1 MKVAVINYESTWREG
16 LFEALIDWKPDLVIA
31 DESQRIKTHDAE
43 QSKAMHQ
50 IGDVAKYKLILSG
63 TPVQNDAI
71 DLFSQYRFLN
81 PTDRKSVV

>member
-1 MKVAVINYESTWREG
+1 M
-16 LFEALIDWKPDLVIA
+16 IDWKPDLVIA

-81 PTDRKSVV
+81 PTIFGWNYYAFRNRYAIMKADRRL